1 MQVSNLAD
9 SIKIATDYVSPENI
23 DRCTKLTKEFR
34 EQNKSKVW
42 KEDILQLKTMMWFAW
57 QSCSRQEKRLR
68 EEGQDRTYDSSSS
81 REGPDSLHGRSRA
94 NTVSS
99 QSGSSSTPRSTGK

>member
-23 DRCTKLTKEFR
+23 DRCAKLTKEFR

-57 QSCSRQEKRLR
+57 QSCSRQEKRLQGDAH
-68 EEGQDRTYDSSSS
+68 EQTYDSSSS
-81 REGPDSLHGRSRA
+81 REGAGSLNGRGRA
-94 NTVSS
+94 DTLGS
-99 QSGSSSTPRSTGK
+99 QSGSSSTPRSTGN

>member
-1 MQVSNLAD
+1 MKVSNLAD

-23 DRCTKLTKEFR
+23 DRCAKLTKEFR

-68 EEGQDRTYDSSSS
+68 EEPQDQTYDSSSS
-81 REGPDSLHGRSRA
+81 REALNGRSRA
-94 NTVSS
+94 DTVSS
-99 QSGSSSTPRSTGK
+99 QSSSTPRSTGK